1 MSTIVVCEINVKKLK
16 GMGKL
21 NVSFGSNC
29 TIKVTML
36 ENDPVNSITNP
47 ADLKKMFPDIYVDK
61 L

>member
-1 MSTIVVCEINVKKLK
+1 
-16 GMGKL
+16 MGKL

-47 ADLKKMFPDIYVDK
+47 ADLKMFPDIDVDK

>member
-1 MSTIVVCEINVKKLK
+1 
-16 GMGKL
+16 MGKL

-47 ADLKKMFPDIYVDK
+47 ADLKKMFPEIYVDK